1 MASIGSSIDD
11 DDLVAFT
18 VNGLRED
25 EKWKPFITSVY
36 VRESVP
42 KSDDL
47 MSLMIIEELNLV
59 GSSSQSNHSQAFYA
73 GSR

>member
-1 MASIGSSIDD
+1 MSINDFVVMVKDVADALASIGSPIDD

-18 VNGLRED
+18 LNGLRED

-42 KSDDL
+42 KFDDL
-47 MSLMIIEELNLV
+47 MSLMIT
-59 GSSSQSNHSQAFYA
+59 
-73 GSR
+73 